1 MPPLAIVVLIALCLW
16 LFNLNQDA
24 RYEAKETQLIH
35 EKLIAEAK
43 ANNANIIFQILFIF
57 DAKSLVK
64 IMQQRYALE
73 RLNQEIDYLG
83 LMFIC
88 NQNNVVIMKII

>member
-1 MPPLAIVVLIALCLW
+1 MSISLLCL
-16 LFNLNQDA
+16 LLINLSQDA

-35 EKLIAEAK
+35 EKLIADAK
-43 ANNANIIFQILFIF
+43 ANNANITFQILFIF

-73 RLNQEIDYLG
+73 LLNRENLSLG

-88 NQNNVVIMKII
+88 NQKTMQR

>member
-1 MPPLAIVVLIALCLW
+1 MV
-16 LFNLNQDA
+16 D
-24 RYEAKETQLIH
+24 QLKSRLTIRSKRGEINT
-35 EKLIAEAK
+35 EKPIAEDK
-43 ANNANIIFQILFIF
+43 VNIANITFQILFIF

-73 RLNQEIDYLG
+73 LLNRENLSLG

-88 NQNNVVIMKII
+88 NQKTMQR